1 MFLDTCQDGTDQT
14 ERGGLEIG
22 RKRKGRYLFLNK
34 RISFIK
40 IILLFFGVDKGV
52 TLTPTYPHVH

>member
-1 MFLDTCQDGTDQT
+1 MANIMFLDTCQDGTDQT

-34 RISFIK
+34 RITYKFNLICPPLLK
-40 IILLFFGVDKGV
+40 II
-52 TLTPTYPHVH
+52 PHTHQVS